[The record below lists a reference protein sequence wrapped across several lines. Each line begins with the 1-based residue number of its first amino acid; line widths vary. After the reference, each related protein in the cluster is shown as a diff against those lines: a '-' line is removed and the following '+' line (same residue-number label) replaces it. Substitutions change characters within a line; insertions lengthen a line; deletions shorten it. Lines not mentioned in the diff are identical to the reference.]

1 NENKYALFGIMT
13 CDFTRFDNPKLKSG
27 GEHLFLK
34 EKAGAIGIL
43 ATTRKIG
50 INSANEFTKNVS
62 RWLFDY
68 NNNLP
73 DVTMAEAL
81 MRTKN
86 DNNFPVA
93 EQGMIAFIGDP
104 ALKLAIP
111 KPNIVI
117 THVNDEPIADFAG
130 SLRALDKIKIKG
142 QVTTQAG

>member
-1 NENKYALFGIMT
+1 
-13 CDFTRFDNPKLKSG
+13 
-27 GEHLFLK
+27 
-34 EKAGAIGIL
+34 
-43 ATTRKIG
+43 
-50 INSANEFTKNVS
+50 
-62 RWLFDY
+62 
-68 NNNLP
+68 
-73 DVTMAEAL
+73 
-81 MRTKN
+81 N

-142 QVTTQAG
+142 QVTTQAGALISNFNGDLAVQLFDKNQNKKTLVNDGVGVPMEFTTLGETIFRGNASVTNGEFQFEFVVPKDI